1 MALDTTWGII
11 FFVCACIVATSFM
24 VRCCCCLFNN
34 WTAFKFCILGPPLY
48 CFKKTCGRCIDSDK
62 EVHHPDQ
69 EQNQHLAGPIL
80 TGPEVRS
87 STIYYFLHHKYPKIG
102 CHLWMIPYLFNG
114 VLCTQ
119 YVVWTQ
125 INSFANELRTQYIFL

>member
-1 MALDTTWGII
+1 MTLSMNRLANHVDFSAFKPIYLLTKTNIHSFEIELYWRKPTHYKKVVMALDTTWGII

-24 VRCCCCLFNN
+24 VKCCCCLFNN

-80 TGPEVRS
+80 AGPEVRS
-87 STIYYFLHHKYPKIG
+87 STI
-102 CHLWMIPYLFNG
+102 
-114 VLCTQ
+114 
-119 YVVWTQ
+119 
-125 INSFANELRTQYIFL
+125 